1 MLGPDWIKHLRKYVK
16 KAVQKSG
23 KLQDINKKCSL
34 LITRVHGFD
43 TTPQFIKKWDSYD
56 DLMEC
61 CMASAWLPFLFG
73 NMCKTYRNCDCID
86 GGLKFFFKTV
96 FLNQTHIMYG

>member
-34 LITRVHGFD
+34 LITRVHGLILL
-43 TTPQFIKKWDSYD
+43 PNLSKWDSYD

-61 CMASAWLPFLFG
+61 CKAQHSFRFCLEMVYKLQKL
-73 NMCKTYRNCDCID
+73 YCID
-86 GGLKFFFKTV
+86 GGLKFFS
-96 FLNQTHIMYG
+96 